1 MVEETIS
8 SGRQEALGEVT
19 MLLDVAIFR
28 SRGSSLLDGRTKGR
42 SAGAGKWPGKSLNS
56 SRSRTAL
63 QTVTLT
69 RR

>member
-1 MVEETIS
+1 MGEEAIR

-19 MLLDVAIFR
+19 MLLDVAISRLPAAVSSMAGLR
-28 SRGSSLLDGRTKGR
+28 SR
-42 SAGAGKWPGKSLNS
+42 SAGAGKWPGKSLYS

>member
-1 MVEETIS
+1 
-8 SGRQEALGEVT
+8 

-28 SRGSSLLDGRTKGR
+28 SRGSSLLDGRTKGQ

-69 RR
+69 GR